1 MTLAKERDK
10 ILANDRS
17 SEEDEEILVKEEENR
32 HTVNVEEEK
41 ARDPVGRLGNS

>member
-1 MTLAKERDK
+1 MTGEPKK
-10 ILANDRS
+10 
-17 SEEDEEILVKEEENR
+17 DEEVSVEEQYGKT